1 MRKIIEKAI
10 MDAYEKELK
19 NPHPVKP
26 REEKSE
32 YPAKEE

>member
-1 MRKIIEKAI
+1 

-26 REEKSE
+26 REVKSE
-32 YPAKEE
+32 YPGKEE